1 VRLYRLCKEAHSADV
16 LQGQGGLID
25 WGRWHS
31 RGRRIVYCAT
41 VEALAVLEV
50 RVNLG
55 GDMPAASHVMHTIEL
70 PDEDVSEIA
79 SDLLPANWNAVPSRA
94 DSQKVG
100 DEWLSSGRSVGLRV
114 PSVHSRTDF
123 NLLLNP
129 AHSRYE
135 RVHVFERYHYSF
147 DHRLFAMPGLRRH

>member
-1 VRLYRLCKEAHSADV
+1 MRLYRLCKEVHSADV

-55 GDMPAASHVMHTIEL
+55 SETPAARYVMHTLEL
-70 PDEDVSEIA
+70 PDEDVTEIA
-79 SDLLPANWNAVPSRA
+79 WELLPANWNAVPSRA

-100 DEWLSSGRSVGLRV
+100 DEWLSSVRSLGLLV

-123 NLLLNP
+123 NVLLNP
-129 AHSRYE
+129 AHSSHE
-135 RVHVFERYHYSF
+135 RVHVLDRYHYSF
-147 DHRLFAMPGLRRH
+147 DHRLFAMPGLHRH